1 MAREKANVR
10 TANHVAIKLDGQ
22 TVGLMQNLRASDD
35 YGLEPVSGIGDIH
48 VAEHVPTIARHQL
61 SVSFACLRHDLLVP
75 KGFVPEN
82 GSAALRGLVFDVEVF
97 DKRDNELVKKYTDC
111 SYSSGDIS
119 FDAHR
124 VIVRNASFM
133 AIDTTGQI

>member
-1 MAREKANVR
+1 MPREKANVR

-22 TVGLMQNLRASDD
+22 QIGLMQNLRASDD

-61 SVSFACLRHDLLVP
+61 SVSFACLRRDLLVSR
-75 KGFVPEN
+75 GFVPEN
-82 GSAALRGLVFDVEVF
+82 GTDALRGLVFDVEVF
-97 DKRDNELVKKYTDC
+97 DKRDSEMVKKYTDC

-133 AIDTTGQI
+133 AIDTTGKI